1 MKTKPT
7 PPQDTQDFNR
17 RDFIRGS
24 SLATIMAMLGGVELR
39 AQAPDAAKAE
49 EKEVGDAVK
58 CGVIGLGARGR
69 EIVSTLVRLKQAEIS
84 AVCDKY
90 PAFMRRGTS
99 LAPKAKAHED
109 YRKILDDKDIT
120 AVLIATPTH
129 QHKDIVKE
137 ALQAGKHVYC
147 EAPLAHTMDDAR
159 AIAQAARAATK
170 QIFQSGLQMRSDPQR
185 HFLLPFIRSGAL
197 GNVAMARAQ
206 WHKKQSWRTPAPTP
220 ERDRELNWRL
230 RQEISTGIMGEIGV
244 HQLDMASLFLNS
256 RPVSVTGFGSIIQWN
271 DGRDVADTVQS
282 IIEYPG
288 GVRLIFHATLANS
301 FDSDYEMYYGSDAAV
316 MLRENKAW
324 MFKEVD
330 SPLLGWEVYARKDLF
345 YKETGIALVANA
357 TKLVAQGEKPVE
369 EAPFT
374 NTPLFYALEA
384 FLTNANEMTTG
395 FEDFKASFNVND
407 TKALEKYLSEL
418 QMQPYAT
425 WQDGYGATV
434 VAIKA
439 NEAVVKGQKITF
451 QNDWFELG

>member
-1 MKTKPT
+1 
-7 PPQDTQDFNR
+7 
-17 RDFIRGS
+17 
-24 SLATIMAMLGGVELR
+24 
-39 AQAPDAAKAE
+39 
-49 EKEVGDAVK
+49 
-58 CGVIGLGARGR
+58 
-69 EIVSTLVRLKQAEIS
+69 
-84 AVCDKY
+84 
-90 PAFMRRGTS
+90 
-99 LAPKAKAHED
+99 
-109 YRKILDDKDIT
+109 
-120 AVLIATPTH
+120 
-129 QHKDIVKE
+129 
-137 ALQAGKHVYC
+137 
-147 EAPLAHTMDDAR
+147 
-159 AIAQAARAATK
+159 
-170 QIFQSGLQMRSDPQR
+170 
-185 HFLLPFIRSGAL
+185 
-197 GNVAMARAQ
+197 
-206 WHKKQSWRTPAPTP
+206 
-220 ERDRELNWRL
+220 
-230 RQEISTGIMGEIGV
+230 
-244 HQLDMASLFLNS
+244 MASLFLNS

-271 DGRDVADTVQS
+271 DGRDVADTVQT
-282 IIEYPG
+282 IVEYPG

-330 SPLLGWEVYARKDLF
+330 SPLLGWEVYARKDVF
-345 YKETGIALVANA
+345 YRETGIALVANA

-395 FEDFKASFNVND
+395 VEDFKASFNVND